1 MVSPS
6 LGLGQRIY
14 KLSLEDLLVP
24 ESKEMIKKKKKDRD
38 RSKGQMSNV
47 KELPIT
53 KAGPTGVSKIS
64 NMVVDYHPHYF

>member
-24 ESKEMIKKKKKDRD
+24 ESKEMIKKKKKIEIGQRD
-38 RSKGQMSNV
+38 K
-47 KELPIT
+47 
-53 KAGPTGVSKIS
+53 
-64 NMVVDYHPHYF
+64 